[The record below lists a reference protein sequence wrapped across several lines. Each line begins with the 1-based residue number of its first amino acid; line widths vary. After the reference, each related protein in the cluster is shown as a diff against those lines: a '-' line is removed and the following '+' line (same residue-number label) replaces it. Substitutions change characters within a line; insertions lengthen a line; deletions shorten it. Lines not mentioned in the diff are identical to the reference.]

1 MNTITKSL
9 SHEIKDI
16 GKKIGFT
23 HIGITSPDI
32 GEWEVRLR
40 NWVNQCYHGEM
51 QFLSRGI
58 DRRTDIAS
66 SFPDVKSVVVASMNY
81 FSGEGHRKCLDD
93 PSIRYKRGYIANY
106 ALNEDYHPV
115 IEARLREL
123 MEEINRLTDG
133 RAKGK
138 IYVDAGPV
146 PEKALAV
153 KAGIGWVG
161 KHSIIVSKD
170 AGSWLL
176 LGVLLLDIELDFDE
190 PATDHCGN
198 CTKCI
203 EACPTNAIIEPYVVD
218 ARRCI
223 SYLLGELKGDI
234 PAELRPLIGNRIFGC
249 DDCQWVCPKNK
260 TARVSSEK
268 AFQPREDLS
277 SPLLEELIDV
287 SEDRFN
293 TMFNNNPIK
302 RIKWKRFK
310 RNVENAIKNETLLSL
325 RLTKDDEN

>member
-1 MNTITKSL
+1 METMTKSL
-9 SHEIKDI
+9 SQEIKDI
-16 GKKIGFT
+16 GKRMGFT
-23 HIGITSPDI
+23 HIGITSPDT
-32 GEWEVRLR
+32 GNTAVRFR
-40 NWVNQCYHGEM
+40 DWVNQGYHGEM
-51 QFLSRGI
+51 QFLSRSI

-81 FSGEGHRKCLDD
+81 FPGEEHRRCLDD
-93 PSIRYKRGYIANY
+93 PSLRYKRGYIANY
-106 ALNEDYHPV
+106 ALNDDYHPV

-123 MEEINRLTDG
+123 MGEINRLTDG

-161 KHSIIVSKD
+161 KHSIIVSED

-176 LGVLLLDIELDFDE
+176 LGVLLLDTELDFDE
-190 PATDHCGN
+190 PAADHCGN

-203 EACPTNAIIEPYVVD
+203 EACLTRAITEPYVVD

-223 SYLLGELKGDI
+223 SYLLGELKGAI

-249 DDCQWVCPKNK
+249 DDCQWACPKNK
-260 TARVSSEK
+260 SAMVSSEK
-268 AFQPREDLS
+268 AFQPREDLI

-287 SEDRFN
+287 SEERFN
-293 TMFNNNPIK
+293 TMFTNNPIR
-302 RIKWKRFK
+302 RIKWKRFI
-310 RNVENAIKNETLLSL
+310 RNVENAIKNIGEI
-325 RLTKDDEN
+325 K